1 MNYCVLGVFTYI
13 PFGVLGAI
21 SYSISHGL
29 AIGLLFLVSG
39 ALLYKTGSRDMRE
52 MGGLSEKLPIV
63 ILAILAGFLTIGG
76 VPPAVGFKSKFIL
89 LSGAFERGFASGW
102 LELIVAILA
111 GSLATLVTLGYEF
124 RTVWR
129 IFYGKLP
136 DNLKEVTSV
145 PMTMAIALIAM
156 GALSI
161 IFGVWPALITNPIEV
176 FIEHIFHH

>member
-1 MNYCVLGVFTYI
+1 MCI
-13 PFGVLGAI
+13 
-21 SYSISHGL
+21 
-29 AIGLLFLVSG
+29 
-39 ALLYKTGSRDMRE
+39 RDR
-52 MGGLSEKLPIV
+52 
-63 ILAILAGFLTIGG
+63 
-76 VPPAVGFKSKFIL
+76 
-89 LSGAFERGFASGW
+89 
-102 LELIVAILA
+102 
-111 GSLATLVTLGYEF
+111 F

-136 DNLKEVTSV
+136 ENLKEVTSV